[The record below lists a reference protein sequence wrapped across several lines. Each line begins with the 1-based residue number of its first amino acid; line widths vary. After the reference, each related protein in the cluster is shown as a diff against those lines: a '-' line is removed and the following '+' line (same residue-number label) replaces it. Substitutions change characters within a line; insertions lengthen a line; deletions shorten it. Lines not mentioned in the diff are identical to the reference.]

1 MGLFGKKKAK
11 VREAEADVVAEAEAA
26 KAVGPYDEADA
37 PEDDELLECGAL
49 RLPPVETI
57 QFTVERSREV
67 VLGAVYI
74 VGESAL
80 QLQVFAAPKS
90 SGLWDDV
97 RADMI
102 SSIASQGGSS
112 REAEGDYGQEIH
124 AQMPVEGSR
133 TVNPVRYLGIDG
145 PRWLLRAP
153 PIRRATFFRSRCRVR
168 AASIP
173 SLSATGFRFRA
184 GGRKSRRSAEV
195 SPRRVE
201 VTGEITS
208 IAYPGA
214 GNSPVLR
221 ARIKAPEGE
230 FVLAF
235 LGRTIVRCIEV
246 GSRLTV
252 RGAVSGR
259 DAVPTI
265 FDPAYTVLPGE

>member
-1 MGLFGKKKAK
+1 M
-11 VREAEADVVAEAEAA
+11 
-26 KAVGPYDEADA
+26 
-37 PEDDELLECGAL
+37 
-49 RLPPVETI
+49 
-57 QFTVERSREV
+57 
-67 VLGAVYI
+67 
-74 VGESAL
+74 
-80 QLQVFAAPKS
+80 
-90 SGLWDDV
+90 
-97 RADMI
+97 
-102 SSIASQGGSS
+102 
-112 REAEGDYGQEIH
+112 
-124 AQMPVEGSR
+124 
-133 TVNPVRYLGIDG
+133 
-145 PRWLLRAP
+145 
-153 PIRRATFFRSRCRVR
+153 
-168 AASIP
+168 
-173 SLSATGFRFRA
+173 
-184 GGRKSRRSAEV
+184 

-265 FDPAYTVLPGE
+265 FDPAYTPLPGHCRLPPQRRAPLPALRTRPRAAPTATDAAQRPRAGPGRRA

>member
-11 VREAEADVVAEAEAA
+11 AREAEADVVAEAEAE
-26 KAVGPYDEADA
+26 KAVGPYDEAEA

-49 RLPPVETI
+49 RLPPVEGATI
-57 QFTVERSREV
+57 QFTVERNREV

-90 SGLWDDV
+90 SDLWDDV

-145 PRWLLRAP
+145 PRWLLRA
-153 PIRRATFFRSRCRVR
+153 TLTGR
-168 AASIP
+168 AAVDDAEAR
-173 SLSATGFRFRA
+173 SLLRA
-184 GGRKSRRSAEV
+184 VLDRLVVVRGVAAHPPRDILPLEVPRSGSKHPEPQRDRI
-195 SPRRVE
+195 SLPRRGPEISE
-201 VTGEITS
+201 V
-208 IAYPGA
+208 
-214 GNSPVLR
+214 R
-221 ARIKAPEGE
+221 
-230 FVLAF
+230 
-235 LGRTIVRCIEV
+235 
-246 GSRLTV
+246 
-252 RGAVSGR
+252 
-259 DAVPTI
+259 
-265 FDPAYTVLPGE
+265 